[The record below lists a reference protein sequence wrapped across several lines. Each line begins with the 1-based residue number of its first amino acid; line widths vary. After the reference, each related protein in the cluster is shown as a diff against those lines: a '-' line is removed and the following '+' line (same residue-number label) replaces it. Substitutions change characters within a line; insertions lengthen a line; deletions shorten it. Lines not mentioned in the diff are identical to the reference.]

1 MPGAIQ
7 RRHGVGTVEV
17 NVFVAQQRGRSLMS
31 LALDEALYRLVSALQ
46 RRSLRKGMFGT
57 PMIVSSSDLIGHRI
71 ISTGHF
77 ESREIE
83 GFDFILAD
91 PRGAIGEDIDWTGS
105 FVDVGANIGIY
116 SIRYGARFERTF
128 AVEANPLTFDILKAN
143 LSLAD
148 VGTVT
153 PICSGASDRQGTAS
167 LQVPTAGLLGWARLG
182 EDIDWQARSVTIPV
196 APLDD
201 LLDAQGPRSRVSL
214 MKIDVE
220 GHERQVLLGARRIL
234 ERDAPVVFYEALS
247 GTEGQACSRI
257 LLDAGYNG
265 FFTLKRPLNVLAPW
279 RAQPV
284 RFEAVDPAR
293 IDAAPLICAIKRG
306 AAKAVA

>member
-1 MPGAIQ
+1 ML
-7 RRHGVGTVEV
+7 
-17 NVFVAQQRGRSLMS
+17 VAQQRGRSLLS

-46 RRSLRKGMFGT
+46 RRSLRKGMIGT

-77 ESREIE
+77 ESRQIE

-91 PRGAIGEDIDWTGS
+91 PRGAIGQDIDWAGS

-116 SIRYGARFERTF
+116 SIRYGDRFARTF
-128 AVEANPLTFDILKAN
+128 AIEANPLTYDILKAN
-143 LSLAD
+143 LSLSE

-153 PICSGASDRQGTAS
+153 PVCSGASDQHGTAS
-167 LQVPTAGLLGWARLG
+167 LQVSTAGVLGWARL
-182 EDIDWQARSVTIPV
+182 DDDAHWKTRSIPIPV

-201 LLDAQGPRSRVSL
+201 LLDAHGPRSRVSL

-234 ERDAPVVFYEALS
+234 EQDGPVVFYEALS
-247 GTEGQACSRI
+247 GAEGQACGRI
-257 LLDAGYNG
+257 LSDAGYDA
-265 FFTLKRPLNVLAPW
+265 FFTLRRSLNLLAPW

-284 RFEAVDPAR
+284 RFEPVDPAR
-293 IDAAPLICAIKRG
+293 IDSAPLICAVKRG
-306 AAKAVA
+306 ASRAAA